1 VVPLALCDNLQ
12 YPESATPHRP
22 EKVVPMP
29 ATAAEPVLTLEV
41 QHCPD
46 QIVVVRC
53 HGRLIAGSTDVLT
66 NAVHELIPGNKR
78 IILNLAELKHTDSMG
93 LGALVRLYVSA
104 KSGGSSLELM
114 HLSKQIQHLLGL
126 TNMFSIFTIIGEN
139 GIRMM

>member
-1 VVPLALCDNLQ
+1 
-12 YPESATPHRP
+12 
-22 EKVVPMP
+22 MP

-41 QHCPD
+41 QPCD
-46 QIVVVRC
+46 NQTVVVRC
-53 HGRLIAGSTDVLT
+53 HGRLVAGSTDVLT
-66 NAVHELIPGNKR
+66 AAVHELIPANKR

-126 TNMFSIFTIIGEN
+126 TNMLSIFTVIGEH
-139 GIRMM
+139 GIRLM

>member
-1 VVPLALCDNLQ
+1 
-12 YPESATPHRP
+12 
-22 EKVVPMP
+22 
-29 ATAAEPVLTLEV
+29 
-41 QHCPD
+41 
-46 QIVVVRC
+46 VVRC
-53 HGRLIAGSTDVLT
+53 YGRLVSGGPDELLYRTVK
-66 NAVHELIPGNKR
+66 ELIPGSSRVVLDLK
-78 IILNLAELKHTDSMG
+78 ELKHTDSMG